1 MAVHK
6 KREKKRLY
14 EKLWYQHVKPRTV
27 RILAYI
33 PSIRDITCQ
42 NILIY
47 DISCDII
54 RAVY

>member
-33 PSIRDITCQ
+33 PSIRDITWTMSEYI
-42 NILIY
+42 NI
-47 DISCDII
+47 
-54 RAVY
+54 